1 MIGMVRP
8 MLRRLGWLGTT
19 VVVLA
24 LAGAVTYHFASR
36 LGGGDEIPTMT
47 VAEGEFKRRV
57 TAEGTLKAV
66 NATPVTAPP
75 EARGGLKIEWL
86 AEDGSYVAE
95 GEIVVRFD
103 ASEFE
108 KQLENSEADRV
119 AAEAKMAKERIRAG
133 AVRRGRDR
141 TAEMAKAELE
151 RTREFQNKDKEI
163 FSRNQIIESDI
174 DEGLSTARMDH
185 AGRARKIE
193 SRVSKSKVDLL
204 SIEQRAAQTQLD
216 QAKLALASLEVVAP
230 HAGILVLKR
239 DWRGNMPRAGE
250 TVWRGQSLGEIPLL
264 DEMEAE
270 VFVLEADAGGLAEG
284 VAATMIIE
292 AQPDVVYKAE
302 IKRVDKLAKPRQR
315 GVPIQYFG
323 VILTLERTDKEVMKP
338 GQRVRA
344 TLVFDEAKVL
354 VVPRQAVFERDGKTV
369 VYRQGE
375 GDYEAVEV
383 ELGSSTPGRVIVAKG
398 LAAGDVI
405 ALRDP
410 TRPVDEVLSRDDD
423 NLAKRGPSVNSK

>member
-8 MLRRLGWLGTT
+8 MVRRLGWLGMS
-19 VVVLA
+19 VLVIA
-24 LAGAVTYHFASR
+24 IAGAFAYR
-36 LGGGDEIPTMT
+36 FARGLGASDEIPTMT
-47 VAEGEFKRRV
+47 VDEGEFRRRV

-66 NATPVTAPP
+66 NATPVAAPP
-75 EARGGLKIEWL
+75 EARGGLKIDWL
-86 AEDGSYVAE
+86 AEDGSYVDE
-95 GEIVVRFD
+95 GQVVVRFE

-108 KQLENSEADRV
+108 KQLENSEADRS
-119 AAEAKMAKERIRAG
+119 AAEAKMAKERIQAG
-133 AVRRGRDR
+133 AILRGRDR
-141 TAEMAKAELE
+141 TADMAKAELE

-163 FSRNQIIESDI
+163 FSKNQIIESEI

-193 SRVSKSKVDLL
+193 SQVSKSKVGLL

-230 HAGILVLKR
+230 HAGIIVLKR
-239 DWRGNMPRAGE
+239 DWRGNLPRAGE
-250 TVWRGQSLGEIPLL
+250 TVWRGQSLGEIPHL

-284 VAATMIIE
+284 IAATVIVE
-292 AQPDVVYKAE
+292 AQPEVVYQAK
-302 IKRVDKLAKPRQR
+302 IKRVDKLAQPRQR

-323 VILTLERTDKEVMKP
+323 VILALERTDKEVMKP

-344 TLVFDEAKVL
+344 TLIFDEEKVL
-354 VVPRQAVFERDGKTV
+354 VVPRQAIFERDGKTV

-375 GDYEAVEV
+375 ADYETVEV
-383 ELGSSTPGRVIVAKG
+383 ELGSSTPGRVVVAKG
-398 LAAGDVI
+398 LESGDVI

-410 TRPVDEVLSRDDD
+410 TRPVDQVLNKDDD
-423 NLAKRGPSVNSK
+423 KSANRGPSVNAK